1 MFEASK
7 GVHEGYAIIA
17 LEGAGQKVCIL
28 PENGLNLYSW
38 TVDGREI
45 MMEPGDFSLFGTKY
59 GIPLLFPMPNR
70 VKDSVYRW
78 EGRDY
83 VLQKR
88 GVKIARHGLVC
99 DEPFTVT
106 AMGAEDDKAYVTAE
120 IEIVPGNA
128 LYEGYPFACL
138 LCVTYTLTENGVRM
152 DAHIE
157 NRGEQTMPFGFAAH
171 PYFTKRGDASR
182 CFIKAPLHRYYE
194 TDENLIPTGRI
205 LPAEGDMAV
214 CGEYHSVE
222 SLNLDTVFRGMTA
235 DLSAHIRWEDLE
247 IAITSSDC
255 FRNAVIFT
263 PKTKPGFCFE
273 PQTCA
278 TNFVNLHAQGLC
290 DESGLI
296 ALPAHRSFDCAIDY
310 TILNR

>member
-7 GVHEGYAIIA
+7 GVHAGYEIIA

-59 GIPLLFPMPNR
+59 GTPLLFPMPNR

-120 IEIVPGNA
+120 IEIAPGNA

-138 LCVTYTLTENGVRM
+138 LCVTYTRTENGVRM

-205 LPAEGDMAV
+205 LPATGDMAV
-214 CGEYHSVE
+214 CGDYHSVE

-247 IAITSSDC
+247 DGAVYSMPVLIDNEATLKRVKLYEDHITLEPENPMYKPLSYWGEEMNEV
-255 FRNAVIFT
+255 RILGKAVAFT
-263 PKTKPGFCFE
+263 
-273 PQTCA
+273 
-278 TNFVNLHAQGLC
+278 
-290 DESGLI
+290 S
-296 ALPAHRSFDCAIDY
+296 
-310 TILNR
+310 TIR